1 MGNVIALR
9 SGPPEAL
16 RRPRRAAAGWRDL
29 AAWLGRAIAG
39 LAGGSDAPDELAGLG
54 DRYLRDIGIERSPV
68 TDRARR
74 TVAWDAATG
83 AWTGPDAAR
92 R

>member
-9 SGPPEAL
+9 SGPLAAL
-16 RRPRRAAAGWRDL
+16 RRPGRAAAGWRDL
-29 AAWLGRAIAG
+29 TAWLRRAIVG
-39 LAGGSDAPDELAGLG
+39 LAGGSGASDELAGLS
-54 DRYLRDIGIERSPV
+54 DRYLGDIGIERSEL
-68 TDRARR
+68 TRHMRR